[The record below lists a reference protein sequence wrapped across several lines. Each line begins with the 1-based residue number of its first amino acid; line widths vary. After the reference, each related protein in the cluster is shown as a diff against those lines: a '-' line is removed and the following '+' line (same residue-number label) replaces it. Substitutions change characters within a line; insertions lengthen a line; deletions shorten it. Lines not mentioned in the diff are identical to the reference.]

1 MYVVI
6 EGIDT
11 AGKST
16 QLEILKNKFPNAI
29 FTKEP
34 GGTALGIKLREM
46 ILNGEPSS
54 KTAEMFLFL
63 ADRAEHTQEII
74 LKNKK
79 LEQNQIYVI

>member
-16 QLEILKNKFPNAI
+16 QLDLLRFKYPKAI

-34 GGTALGIKLREM
+34 GGTDIGLKL
-46 ILNGEPSS
+46 
-54 KTAEMFLFL
+54 
-63 ADRAEHTQEII
+63 
-74 LKNKK
+74 
-79 LEQNQIYVI
+79 